1 MNPIFVD
8 TSAWF
13 AVVSRFV
20 IVPIKAGALLI
31 VLLYVAMQLKGLD
44 TAFALD
50 EHFRQAGF
58 QVLP

>member
-1 MNPIFVD
+1 MDRGEVNHGETP
-8 TSAWF
+8 
-13 AVVSRFV
+13 RPYFV